1 MTSKTKRNHF
11 TGLLGLLIGGI
22 VAMPALVMAD
32 VETARGFVF
41 HDLNGNGVMD
51 EGEPPIQG
59 VPVSNGS
66 DVVLTD
72 AEGRW
77 ELPVHGDTVIFMTKP
92 SGYAIETDDN
102 MVPQFYY
109 VHRPDGSPDLRYG
122 GVAPTGPLPESIDFP
137 LRKIDE
143 PEDFTAVL
151 FADPQ
156 PRNWEQMDYVLR
168 TAVGQVRESDS
179 NALFGM
185 TLGDILYDDLSY
197 FPHYIKGVAHTGVP
211 FFGVIGNHDID
222 FDSPNDEY
230 AGETY
235 INYYGPRTYSF
246 NVGKVHFVGLDNIIY
261 AGGTREQNG
270 TYREGFRDSDMD
282 WLERNLEHV
291 PEDYLVVI
299 ATHAPIWMS
308 NRRAGNQLAQNTDR
322 LFDVLRDRSR
332 VLAINGHTHYNNHR
346 TFTHEDGWHGDGHFH
361 QANIATISGAWW
373 GGPEGPTGVP
383 YAPQRDGTP
392 QGYVLLDI
400 TGNEYKTRYRGLGK
414 PEDKQMN
421 IYLPRAITAEEG
433 EEVLNYKIVVN
444 IFDGMM
450 EGGEATIRL
459 NDQPERKM
467 TFAPQLDPVATALYT
482 EDAPYRRNWVYA
494 LTSFHMWEATVSP
507 DDLEEG
513 VNFIRVRYTDTMGRE
528 FRDSKAF
535 LHR

>member
-1 MTSKTKRNHF
+1 MTSLKNHRNLSGACAF
-11 TGLLGLLIGGI
+11 LLTTMLAL
-22 VAMPALVMAD
+22 PASLMA
-32 VETARGFVF
+32 EGEIARGVVF
-41 HDLNGNGVMD
+41 HDVNGNGVMD

-59 VPVSNGS
+59 VPVSNGI

-72 AEGRW
+72 AEGKW
-77 ELPVHGDTVIFMTKP
+77 ELPVEGDTVIFMTKP
-92 SGYAIETDDN
+92 SGYAINTNEN
-102 MVPQFYY
+102 KVPQFFY

-122 GVAPTGPLPESIDFP
+122 GVAPTGPLPESINFA
-137 LRKIDE
+137 LQEIDE
-143 PEDFTAVL
+143 PEDYKIVL

-168 TAVGQVRESDS
+168 TVVGQVRKNDSD
-179 NALFGM
+179 AVFGM
-185 TLGDILYDDLSY
+185 TLGDILYDDLSF
-197 FPHYIKGVAHTGVP
+197 FPHYIKGVANAGIP
-211 FFGVIGNHDID
+211 FFGIIGNHDID
-222 FDSPNDEY
+222 FDSPTDEY

-270 TYREGFRDSDMD
+270 RYREGFRDSDMD

-299 ATHAPIWMS
+299 ATHGPIWMS
-308 NRRAGNQLAQNTDR
+308 NRQPGNQLAQNTDR
-322 LFDVLRDRSR
+322 LFDVLRDRER

-383 YAPQRDGTP
+383 FAPQRDGTP
-392 QGYVLLDI
+392 QGYVLLNI
-400 TGNEYKTRYRGLGK
+400 EGNEYTTRYRGLGLPK
-414 PEDKQMN
+414 DKQMN
-421 IYLPRAITAEEG
+421 IYLPHAIVEEEDG
-433 EEVLNYKIVVN
+433 EPVSYKVVVN

-450 EGGEATIRL
+450 EGGEATLRL
-459 NDQPERKM
+459 NDQPERTM
-467 TFAPQLDPVATALYT
+467 DFAPQLDPVARALYT
-482 EDAPYRRNWVYA
+482 EDAPYRRNWVHP
-494 LTSFHMWEATVSP
+494 LTSFHMWETTLAP
-507 DDLEEG
+507 DDLVEG
-513 VNFIRVRYTDTMGRE
+513 VNFIRVHYRDTMGRE
-528 FRDSKAF
+528 FRESKAF